1 MKIKMNDTILVLAGK
16 DRGKTGK
23 VTRVSEKRNQVV
35 IEGVNIRTK
44 HIKKKRAGETGQ
56 RIRYEAPINASNVS
70 VICPHCK
77 KKTRVSYG
85 RLESGKKYRVCKKC
99 KQSLDQHAVAKRRR
113 AKK

>member
-1 MKIKMNDTILVLAGK
+1 MKIKINDLVLILAGK

-23 VTRVSEKRNQVV
+23 VTRVSEKRTQVV
-35 IEGVNIRTK
+35 VEGVNIRTK

-70 VICPHCK
+70 IICPHCK

-85 RLESGKKYRVCKKC
+85 RLESRKKYRVCKKC
-99 KQSLDQHAVAKRRR
+99 KQSLDQQRRT
-113 AKK
+113 KK